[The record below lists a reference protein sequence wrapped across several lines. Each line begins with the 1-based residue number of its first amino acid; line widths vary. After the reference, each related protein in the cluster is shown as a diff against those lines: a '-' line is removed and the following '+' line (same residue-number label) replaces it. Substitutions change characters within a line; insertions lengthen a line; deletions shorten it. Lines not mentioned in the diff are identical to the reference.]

1 MKRLFLRAAL
11 LLLAVI
17 AVPLALFV
25 TAFTIPP
32 QFEETYYGELPA
44 MFDRLRD
51 AKGKKI
57 ILVGSSGLAFGVD
70 YALLAEQFPDYT
82 LCPFGLY
89 GTIGTKTMM
98 DLSKVNISEG
108 DLVILAPEQGE
119 QTFSMYFNG
128 EEVYLATDGRP
139 EILRYLPADEWA
151 SMAEAL
157 PAFLS
162 RKFRCFTVD
171 GAPVPSGIYA
181 RSSFDETCNLIYDRP
196 QNILEGGYNPY
207 DPVSYSTKI
216 VEPAFLDYVNEYN
229 DWILKQGA
237 TLLLAFPPVNV
248 KSIEGGPES
257 VQVAG
262 EGSKEGL
269 FVSDVQGL
277 QGSPLTGE
285 IQAFQRF
292 LEENVNCPLLGDPLS
307 SVMDAEWFYDSNI
320 HLNTAGSKVYTK
332 HLAEA
337 IKTWMGDPSP
347 VSIEIPEKPALPG
360 QPSADETDGTEEN
373 ADAACFTYLETED
386 GLMINGLTAEGKT
399 RTTLTLPLKAN
410 GKRVTGFLPETFAGD
425 TVIEEIHLLENI
437 RSMENGS
444 FKGCTSLRAV
454 YLAPGKDPSH
464 CQIPPGG
471 GLTEGAD
478 AMYFYVENERLS
490 DYIYNYFWSAYSSRV
505 RGYEPEE
512 KTSPEDPGAEA
523 ETSAD
528 ETQEE
533 SETNPDETFDV
544 PKETEGSTEE
554 TSETVEETQVP
565 SEETS
570 EPAAETQVPSEETLE
585 PAAESQTSPEDP
597 GPMPEIGEDEAL
609 IRYDLNDG
617 VLAKGSQL
625 SGAISTNNPPDA
637 AASRNN
643 NPGAAVSRNDAPGA
657 TPGSY
662 VDIRYSVKPYPRA
675 NTAVPA
681 GTLTKDGY
689 TLVGWNTAADG
700 SGTHIGIGSRV
711 TLTPGAMQTLFANWL
726 PWSTSEDFTY
736 VLIDP
741 EDLPK
746 LIANAPKKADLE
758 ELIKQKDSAGQ
769 AETTHEETAALS
781 DAAKD
786 QANANIEGTLAA
798 IITSYTGADAQV
810 VIPASLG
817 GYPVIGVAEGAFQAS
832 PLTSLIFPD
841 TIKWVA
847 NGICEECENLSEI
860 TLYDNITRFEKD
872 AFGFHVVPK
881 TIHLNAYLPPVYG
894 LTERGQFASKIDLLR
909 LLNPDKPKMVIFGG
923 CSAWYGVD
931 TTILAQY
938 YRQYELINMG
948 VIGGL
953 DAQFQLDLIE
963 PSLKEG
969 DVFVHVPE
977 LTEYQLFCSDHV
989 DNRFFEMME
998 GNYDL
1003 LAELDAQKYGFLLE
1017 AFRDYLLAKQN
1028 LLDNHIAESTEYC
1041 LMSVMMDGHGNLVTM
1056 RGPNYEAGSDPFT
1069 PIDPKDLTTE
1079 ALIQAYRGLTEKG
1092 IKLCWAC
1099 SPIEEDSVDLDTLK
1113 NIQTAV
1119 MTAVKEAE
1127 IPLAVVLECQDALLP
1142 AWCFYDTSYH
1152 CNTEGMSIY
1161 TSNLLSRMPRN

>member
-1 MKRLFLRAAL
+1 MSWWPPTTTYAERKHFQKVTPMKRLFLRAAL

-32 QFEETYYGELPA
+32 QFQETYYGELPA
-44 MFDRLRD
+44 MFDRLRN

-128 EEVYLATDGRP
+128 EEVCLATDGRP
-139 EILRYLPADEWA
+139 DILRYLPADEWA

-207 DPVSYSTKI
+207 DPVSYSTEI

-248 KSIEGGPES
+248 RSIEGGPEG

-292 LEENVNCPLLGDPLS
+292 LEENVTCPLLGDPLS

-373 ADAACFTYLETED
+373 ADAACFTYLEMED
-386 GLMINGLTAEGKT
+386 GLMINGLTAEGRT
-399 RTTLTLPLKAN
+399 RTSLTLPLKAN

-425 TVIEEIHLLENI
+425 TVIEEIHLQENI

-478 AMYFYVENERLS
+478 TMYFYVENERLS
-490 DYIYNYFWSAYSSRV
+490 DYIYNYFWSAYSSRIK
-505 RGYEPEE
+505 GYEPEE

-554 TSETVEETQVP
+554 TSETVEE
-565 SEETS
+565 
-570 EPAAETQVPSEETLE
+570 
-585 PAAESQTSPEDP
+585 SQTSPEEQPGLPEDP
-597 GPMPEIGEDEAL
+597 GSVPEIGEDEAL
-609 IRYDLNDG
+609 IRYDLNGG
-617 VLAKGSQL
+617 VLAPRRQL
-625 SGAISTNNPPDA
+625 
-637 AASRNN
+637 
-643 NPGAAVSRNDAPGA
+643 GAAPD
-657 TPGSY
+657 GSL
-662 VDIRYSVKPYPRA
+662 DIRYSVKPYPRA

-711 TLTPGAMQTLFANWL
+711 TLTPGAMQTLYAQWL
-726 PWSTSEDFTY
+726 PWSSSEDFTF

-746 LIANAPKKADLE
+746 LFANAPKKADLE
-758 ELIKQKDSAGQ
+758 DLVKQAG
-769 AETTHEETAALS
+769 
-781 DAAKD
+781 
-786 QANANIEGTLAA
+786 AA
-798 IITSYTGADAQV
+798 IITSYSGTDAQV

-817 GYPVIGVAEGAFQAS
+817 GYPEIGVAESAFQAS

-894 LTERGQFASKIDLLR
+894 LSERGQFASKIDLLR

-1041 LMSVMMDGHGNLVTM
+1041 LMSVMMDEHGNLVTM

-1069 PIDPKDLTTE
+1069 PIDPKGLTTE
-1079 ALIQAYRGLTEKG
+1079 ALIQAYRGLAEKG

-1099 SPIEEDSVDLDTLK
+1099 SPIEEESADLATLTD
-1113 NIQTAV
+1113 IQTTV
-1119 MTAVKEAE
+1119 LSAVKDAD
-1127 IPLAVVLECQDALLP
+1127 IPLTVVLECQDALLP

>member
-1 MKRLFLRAAL
+1 MKKLFLRALL

-44 MFDRLRD
+44 MFDHLRD

-70 YALLAEQFPDYT
+70 YALLAKQFPDYT

-98 DLSKVNISEG
+98 DLSKVHISEG
-108 DLVILAPEQGE
+108 DLVILAPEQGA

-139 EILRYLPADEWA
+139 DILRYIPADEWA

-207 DPVSYSTKI
+207 DPVSYSTAI

-248 KSIEGGPES
+248 RSIEGGPEG

-262 EGSKEGL
+262 EDSKEGL

-292 LEENVNCPLLGDPLS
+292 LEENVTCPLLGDPLS

-425 TVIEEIHLLENI
+425 TVIEEIHLQENI

-471 GLTEGAD
+471 GLTLGAD

-490 DYIYNYFWSAYSSRV
+490 DYIYNYFWSAYSSRIK
-505 RGYEPEE
+505 GYEAEENASPEE
-512 KTSPEDPGAEA
+512 TETVAESEA
-523 ETSAD
+523 SAN

-533 SETNPDETFDV
+533 AETNPDETFDV

-554 TSETVEETQVP
+554 TSETVEE
-565 SEETS
+565 
-570 EPAAETQVPSEETLE
+570 
-585 PAAESQTSPEDP
+585 SQTSPEEQPGLPEDP
-597 GPMPEIGEDEAL
+597 GSVPEIGEDEAL
-609 IRYDLNDG
+609 IRYDLNGG
-617 VLAKGSQL
+617 VLAQDSQL
-625 SGAISTNNPPDA
+625 GDAITANKHL
-637 AASRNN
+637 
-643 NPGAAVSRNDAPGA
+643 GAAVSRNDAPGA

-711 TLTPGAMQTLFANWL
+711 TLTPGAMQTLYAQWL
-726 PWSTSEDFTY
+726 PWSSSEDFTF

-746 LIANAPKKADLE
+746 LFANAPKKADLE
-758 ELIKQKDSAGQ
+758 DLVKQAG
-769 AETTHEETAALS
+769 
-781 DAAKD
+781 
-786 QANANIEGTLAA
+786 AA
-798 IITSYTGADAQV
+798 IITSYTGADAEV

-817 GYPVIGVAEGAFQAS
+817 GYPVIGVAEGAFLTS
-832 PLTSLIFPD
+832 PLTSLVFPD

-847 NGICEECENLSEI
+847 NGICKECENLSEI

-1041 LMSVMMDGHGNLVTM
+1041 LMSVMMDVHGNLVTM

-1099 SPIEEDSVDLDTLK
+1099 SPIEEESADLATLTD
-1113 NIQTAV
+1113 IQTTV
-1119 MTAVKEAE
+1119 LSAVKDAD
-1127 IPLAVVLECQDALLP
+1127 IPLTVVLECQDALLP